1 MGVTH
6 HHKSWE
12 NNKDTL
18 NQNLYVLGSLY
29 SGIYVKA
36 VVQVNCDHDSAS
48 ELIVSKTLATTFIS
62 VL

>member
-1 MGVTH
+1 MGVPGD

-29 SGIYVKA
+29 SDIYVKVA
-36 VVQVNCDHDSAS
+36 VQVNCDHDSAS
-48 ELIVSKTLATTFIS
+48 ENNYFF
-62 VL
+62 